1 MVFFKL
7 FFKFQNLDKET
18 EAAAFDWMVK
28 NDFVYWIA
36 SAKGRWDVNLTI
48 FAHDINHFEEIMAP
62 FYTKFGPHIQEQ
74 EFNTTLEIGINSKD
88 WLLGKKACKTTRF
101 GKPIKDRKLDAADV
115 EILKLLANNARMSA
129 MELSRKTGLTQRQV
143 LYRIKELERERI
155 IMGYTTSLNL
165 EVIGMQFFKSII
177 HFNYMNEKL
186 KNKIFEFYNQEAE
199 VGFFVFCVGSWPTE
213 VELIVKD
220 NTEYY
225 EVMDKMRASFP
236 EMRGY
241 ETIIFP
247 KEYKFDWMPLCYKAG
262 Q

>member
-1 MVFFKL
+1 
-7 FFKFQNLDKET
+7 
-18 EAAAFDWMVK
+18 
-28 NDFVYWIA
+28 
-36 SAKGRWDVNLTI
+36 
-48 FAHDINHFEEIMAP
+48 
-62 FYTKFGPHIQEQ
+62 
-74 EFNTTLEIGINSKD
+74 
-88 WLLGKKACKTTRF
+88 
-101 GKPIKDRKLDAADV
+101 
-115 EILKLLANNARMSA
+115 
-129 MELSRKTGLTQRQV
+129 
-143 LYRIKELERERI
+143 
-155 IMGYTTSLNL
+155 
-165 EVIGMQFFKSII
+165 
-177 HFNYMNEKL
+177 MNEKL